1 MILSVPTVIQS
12 PLGWSKSIHVTAEF
26 SSRKAARGVRLGG
39 ERRRKK
45 EGEGREEKGGRGERG
60 ERGKGRERGERKKK
74 EEEGEREKGG
84 RGVRWSN
91 IYKI

>member
-26 SSRKAARGVRLGG
+26 SSRKDARGVRLGG

-45 EGEGREEKGGRGERG
+45 EGEGREER
-60 ERGKGRERGERKKK
+60 
-74 EEEGEREKGG
+74 EEERKGG

-91 IYKI
+91 IYKL